1 MEEMTWPEV
10 KAAADAGLPVVL
22 PVGSTE
28 QHGPHLPLNTDC
40 VLPVGIALR
49 ASSEVP
55 LVVAPAIRFGARS
68 RPLTGGGEGFPGTV
82 SLSVTTLVATL
93 GDVLDGL
100 ARSGFTRICVL
111 NFHYENAG
119 VLWEATDIAAR
130 RHPDVRFVVLES
142 ALPELSSEETE
153 EIFHGDFQGWDVE
166 HASMAETSMML
177 VFEPRLVRRDLIAD
191 DQAARRPAWEV
202 IPPRA
207 DTIPESGVFWRPST
221 STEEAG
227 ERLVELCVRQLVDAI
242 RTELT

>member
-1 MEEMTWPEV
+1 M
-10 KAAADAGLPVVL
+10 
-22 PVGSTE
+22 
-28 QHGPHLPLNTDC
+28 
-40 VLPVGIALR
+40 
-49 ASSEVP
+49 
-55 LVVAPAIRFGARS
+55 
-68 RPLTGGGEGFPGTV
+68 
-82 SLSVTTLVATL
+82 
-93 GDVLDGL
+93 
-100 ARSGFTRICVL
+100 L

-142 ALPELSSEETE
+142 ALPELTSEETE
-153 EIFHGDFQGWDVE
+153 EIFHGDFPGWDVE

-221 STEEAG
+221 SSAEAG
-227 ERLVELCVRQLVDAI
+227 ERLVEICVRQLVDAI
-242 RTELT
+242 RPSSPEPRRLHRGHGSRGGIGRRCGAPAPADGSSPGSTCRHATGSTPGSRSTSRTPTPSTTRWTRPSARSARSPTR